1 MTSFLLIYLLGYI
14 ISFSILISIAICT
27 TESKTLQSGDLL
39 VSAIT
44 SILSWVVVLFFI
56 AKLVVQFVKSLKSNK
71 QLH

>member
-14 ISFSILISIAICT
+14 TSFSILISIAIRT

>member
-14 ISFSILISIAICT
+14 ISFSILISIAIRT

-44 SILSWVVVLFFI
+44 SILSWVVVLFFVT
-56 AKLVVQFVKSLKSNK
+56 KSVVQFVKSLKSNK
-71 QLH
+71 RLH